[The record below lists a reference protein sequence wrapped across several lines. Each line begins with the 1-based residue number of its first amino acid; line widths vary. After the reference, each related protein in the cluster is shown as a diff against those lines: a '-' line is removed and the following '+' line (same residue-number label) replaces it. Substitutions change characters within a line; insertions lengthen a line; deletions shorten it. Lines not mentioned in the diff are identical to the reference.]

1 MLRVWLKEYM
11 TEEKVLHNKSENTL
25 RAYKKDIQQLL
36 DFLDRLNV
44 EISMIKEKHL
54 KDFLQDLRREEVSKR
69 SINRKLSSIK
79 SYFRF
84 LNNKAYI
91 KSNPS
96 ENLENAEFKTS
107 LLPIFSVEDILKIRK
122 TLEEESFSILRDRL
136 IVELLYSSGIR
147 STELLNLSEGLF
159 NFNEREFKVVGKNE
173 RVVFYS
179 KNAAEILEK
188 YLVAKKNKFGEEYRK
203 DILFVNSSED
213 RLSDRSLRRIIDR
226 VVKKAGILK
235 ELSPHSLRHSF
246 GAYMVHKGMN
256 LHYLQELM
264 GHSSMES
271 TKLYLDYPKEQV
283 FGDQL
288 VVSS

>member
-36 DFLDRLNV
+36 DFLDRLNI

-288 VVSS
+288 VSS

>member
-36 DFLDRLNV
+36 DFLDRLNI

-84 LNNKAYI
+84 LSNKGYI

-96 ENLENAEFKTS
+96 ENIENVEFKTN

-122 TLEEESFSILRDRL
+122 VLEEESFSILRDRL

-179 KNAAEILEK
+179 KNASEILEK
-188 YLVAKKNKFGEEYRK
+188 YLVAKKNKFGEEYRR

-283 FGDQL
+283 FGDNRN
-288 VVSS
+288 